1 MGEKKNK
8 GRENNI
14 SQKRNRV
21 FFLTFEI
28 KYKQSTNADALCRF
42 ALMTPP
48 KNRLAS
54 SNTKRIHNL
63 YLTAYPQIKKEKK
76 ETLVWISLCPPCTQ
90 TLNRFQTRIKG
101 CLSLSTCLFFQV
113 KVKPWTHHFR
123 SSRIIDRFFFFFFLP
138 FFWSFLK
145 ATRWLIE
152 PLYRA
157 LHQM

>member
-1 MGEKKNK
+1 MGGKKQT
-8 GRENNI
+8 REGKI
-14 SQKRNRV
+14 TLARKETG

-76 ETLVWISLCPPCTQ
+76 ETLV
-90 TLNRFQTRIKG
+90 
-101 CLSLSTCLFFQV
+101 
-113 KVKPWTHHFR
+113 
-123 SSRIIDRFFFFFFLP
+123 
-138 FFWSFLK
+138 
-145 ATRWLIE
+145 
-152 PLYRA
+152 
-157 LHQM
+157 

>member
-21 FFLTFEI
+21 FFFLTFEI

-76 ETLVWISLCPPCTQ
+76 ETLV
-90 TLNRFQTRIKG
+90 
-101 CLSLSTCLFFQV
+101 
-113 KVKPWTHHFR
+113 
-123 SSRIIDRFFFFFFLP
+123 
-138 FFWSFLK
+138 
-145 ATRWLIE
+145 
-152 PLYRA
+152 
-157 LHQM
+157 